1 MPLEGPDL
9 YSLNDDAGRS
19 GGGQSCFINSLTPRV
34 LSLRRGIRISYL
46 WIVLDEDGIEETQE
60 RFIVV
65 DSVEN
70 EYEDVSKQKISEPVA
85 QGVEGREVPPL
96 GLPPL
101 PFPLGQDKEGPWVA
115 VGR

>member
-1 MPLEGPDL
+1 MG
-9 YSLNDDAGRS
+9 
-19 GGGQSCFINSLTPRV
+19 
-34 LSLRRGIRISYL
+34 
-46 WIVLDEDGIEETQE
+46 

-70 EYEDVSKQKISEPVA
+70 EYEDVSKQEEIREPVA

-101 PFPLGQDKEGPWVA
+101 PFPLGQDKEGPQVA
-115 VGR
+115 